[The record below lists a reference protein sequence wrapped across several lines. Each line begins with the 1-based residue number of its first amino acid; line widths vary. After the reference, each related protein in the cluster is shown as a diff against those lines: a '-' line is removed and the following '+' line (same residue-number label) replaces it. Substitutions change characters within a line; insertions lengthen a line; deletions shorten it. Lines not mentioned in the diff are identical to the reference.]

1 MSFSFKHM
9 IFASVFSTM
18 MCASPVLYAQQDDW
32 LDRMDAQFEETYQKT
47 DAAFDKAM
55 AEGVKDLDR
64 ELTSIWGEARALP
77 EPKVWV
83 GYSKD
88 RKTRIVVDYERGEM
102 SIEGFDRSER
112 ELTQEFQDILLE
124 DTEKLNERA
133 ILRRKLIDTADRFWK
148 DQNSRHQ
155 DKPRFVPRPAPKQDQ
170 TSTRVQNHELSS
182 LIAPRSRPQFVKRS
196 VRFGGTR
203 QVNFT
208 RLSIP
213 LRKDRDQLSAV
224 ALRTPIEEV
233 SDKYGLPASLILSV
247 IKNESA
253 FNPRARSHANALGLM
268 QLVAT
273 SGGKEAYTYL
283 MGYEATPNPRIL
295 YDPHENIKLGATYLY
310 LLKTR
315 YFGKVKDPKTRL
327 YLTIAAYN
335 TGPGN
340 VAKAFTGK
348 MKLKGAIAKINTMSA
363 QEIYRHLLKNLPY
376 QETKTYLARVSK
388 DLKTFAN
395 WDA

>member
-1 MSFSFKHM
+1 MSFSFKRT
-9 IFASVFSTM
+9 IFASVFTTM
-18 MCASPVLYAQQDDW
+18 ICTGPVLYAQQDDW
-32 LDRMDAQFEETYQKT
+32 LDRMDSQFEQTFQKT

-55 AEGVKDLDR
+55 KEGVKDLDR
-64 ELTSIWGEARALP
+64 ELASIWGDARALP

-83 GYSKD
+83 GYSRD
-88 RKTRIVVDYERGEM
+88 RKTRIIVDYERGEI
-102 SIEGFDRSER
+102 SVEGFDRSER

-124 DTEKLNERA
+124 DTEKLDERA
-133 ILRRKLIDTADRFWK
+133 ILRRKLIDTADRFWE
-148 DQNSRHQ
+148 DQNSRRQ
-155 DKPRFVPRPAPKQDQ
+155 DKPRFVPKPEPKRDQPRP
-170 TSTRVQNHELSS
+170 RVQSHELSS
-182 LIAPRSRPQFVKRS
+182 LIAPRSHPHFVKRS
-196 VRFGGTR
+196 VKFSGKK

-233 SDKYGLPASLILSV
+233 SEKYGLSASLILSV

-253 FNPRARSHANALGLM
+253 FNPRAHSHANALGLM

-315 YFGKVKDPKTRL
+315 YFGKIKDPKTRL

-348 MKLKGAIAKINTMSA
+348 MKLKSAIAKINTMSA
-363 QEIYRHLLKNLPY
+363 QEIYNHLQEHLPY

-388 DLKTFAN
+388 DLKTFAS
-395 WDA
+395 WDT